1 MKVIK
6 GGFRDRIM
14 VMPEICKKVNFK
26 MILGQTI
33 SQMITHDGVL
43 NLQAKNICQE
53 ESDKNI
59 ELSFLLNR

>member
-1 MKVIK
+1 MLIQAQNDWRNPSEKEMK
-6 GGFRDRIM
+6 
-14 VMPEICKKVNFK
+14 
-26 MILGQTI
+26 LGQTI

-59 ELSFLLNR
+59 ELSFLLNQ

>member
-1 MKVIK
+1 VLIQAQNDWRNPSEKEMK
-6 GGFRDRIM
+6 
-14 VMPEICKKVNFK
+14 
-26 MILGQTI
+26 LGQTI

-59 ELSFLLNR
+59 ELSFLLNRKVLGTHHMN